1 MVIVNLT
8 LVVLYLNGGKLTRSD
23 CRQPYSES
31 NWILLRVEIEEK
43 KKNFYQRLQNHVWTP
58 IYVISKQYKKRVI
71 MKLRS
76 HEMVLLQFCLQ

>member
-23 CRQPYSES
+23 RKLPYSES

-43 KKNFYQRLQNHVWTP
+43 ELLSEA
-58 IYVISKQYKKRVI
+58 SKP
-71 MKLRS
+71 
-76 HEMVLLQFCLQ
+76 CLDTHIRHFKTVQKAGYYETAQS